1 MDALMIS
8 QGKLTGPRSE
18 TFLSS
23 SVVFSLKC
31 VTLLRTALFS
41 EETSGSEKF
50 YNAAQICLIT

>member
-1 MDALMIS
+1 MIS
-8 QGKLTGPRSE
+8 QGKLTGQRSE